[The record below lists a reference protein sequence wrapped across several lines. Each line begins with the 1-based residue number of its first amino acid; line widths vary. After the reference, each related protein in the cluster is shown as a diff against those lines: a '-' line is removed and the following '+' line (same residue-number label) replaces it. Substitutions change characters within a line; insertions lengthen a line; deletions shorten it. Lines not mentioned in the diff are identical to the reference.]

1 MTLAAVFCVAAA
13 RAGSAV
19 NVWTYHNNNNRT
31 GENLEETILTP
42 ANVNSQTFGKL
53 FDQSVDGAVYAQPLY
68 VSNLKVAGRGK
79 RNVVFVATEH
89 NSVYAFD
96 ADGTG
101 GSGGGLIWHVNL
113 GPSVTTPNADFGNRM
128 GGFNEISPEVGITGT
143 PVIDL
148 RTKTLYVDAFTHEGS
163 TYFHQLHAIDIATG
177 KERPSSPVTVN
188 ATISAAGAGSSN
200 GELAFDAKQQL
211 QRAALTLSDGILY
224 VAYAGYADTD
234 PYHGWIIGFDPRNLQ
249 PLPDYIFNTTPNSTT
264 DAFGPNAGEGG
275 IWMAGCGFSV
285 DSGNNLYFVTGNGS
299 FNAFNDSG
307 GSEYGDTFLKLS
319 TSRGLSVV
327 DYFTPYNQD
336 YLGSHDIDVGSGG
349 VLLLP
354 DQAGSVRHLMVAGG
368 KEGTIYLLNRDMFT
382 ADNNHYDTSG
392 SGDAVLQTLSLN
404 GGVFSTPGYF
414 DGRIYYAAT
423 GDALKAFAISNGRL
437 SEFPVSLSSRIF
449 GYPGAT
455 PSVSANGT
463 RNGIVWVIQREP
475 AALVA
480 YDAGDL
486 NKELYS
492 SDATGGCDDFP
503 GAIKFTVPT
512 VANGKV
518 YVGGRSALSVF
529 GLLGGD
535 PQGGGNVANDPPAAS
550 YSGLFFEPDALRLPS
565 SGSIQLRTTTKGGFS
580 GKLLTA
586 DGSASFRGQW
596 DSAGTATCHVP
607 RKGNKP
613 LTISL
618 QLDTGGFAAITGTVS
633 DGSWTAG
640 FTAYRSGFNRRTNPA
655 PYAGSYTVVLPGASG
670 NSQGDGYGAVKINS
684 SGKLKFRGALGD
696 GTKVSQSAVLS
707 EDGDWPFFARLGRGA
722 GVLIGWLT
730 FDTAGNLSGDL
741 HWIAPPDTTQN
752 SQPSRS
758 AVKSTATA
766 SPLNTKA
773 PVLSFTKGMLA
784 LQGGG
789 LDSTLIR
796 AVTVSGKKVAAD
808 GDVRLK
814 LKLARSSGFFKGAV
828 ENPSGG
834 KVLRFFGAVLQNR
847 NFGSG
852 YFLGPEGTGRVY
864 FGPR

>member
-1 MTLAAVFCVAAA
+1 M
-13 RAGSAV
+13 
-19 NVWTYHNNNNRT
+19 
-31 GENLEETILTP
+31 
-42 ANVNSQTFGKL
+42 
-53 FDQSVDGAVYAQPLY
+53 
-68 VSNLKVAGRGK
+68 
-79 RNVVFVATEH
+79 
-89 NSVYAFD
+89 
-96 ADGTG
+96 
-101 GSGGGLIWHVNL
+101 
-113 GPSVTTPNADFGNRM
+113 
-128 GGFNEISPEVGITGT
+128 
-143 PVIDL
+143 
-148 RTKTLYVDAFTHEGS
+148 
-163 TYFHQLHAIDIATG
+163 
-177 KERPSSPVTVN
+177 
-188 ATISAAGAGSSN
+188 
-200 GELAFDAKQQL
+200 

-586 DGSASFRGQW
+586 RWQRIVSRAMGFR
-596 DSAGTATCHVP
+596 
-607 RKGNKP
+607 RN
-613 LTISL
+613 
-618 QLDTGGFAAITGTVS
+618 
-633 DGSWTAG
+633 
-640 FTAYRSGFNRRTNPA
+640 
-655 PYAGSYTVVLPGASG
+655 
-670 NSQGDGYGAVKINS
+670 
-684 SGKLKFRGALGD
+684 
-696 GTKVSQSAVLS
+696 
-707 EDGDWPFFARLGRGA
+707 
-722 GVLIGWLT
+722 
-730 FDTAGNLSGDL
+730 GNLSRPAQGEQTADDFIATRHGRFRRHYRHSQRRLVDRRL
-741 HWIAPPDTTQN
+741 H
-752 SQPSRS
+752 R
-758 AVKSTATA
+758 
-766 SPLNTKA
+766 
-773 PVLSFTKGMLA
+773 LSFRIQSPHQPGAIRRQLHGGSPRRIRKFAGRRVRRSEDQFVRQIEVSRRARRRNQGVAIRRSFRRRRLA
-784 LQGGG
+784 LLRASGPRSGCADRVADFRHRWKPQWRPA
-789 LDSTLIR
+789 LDRSPGHHSKFPAFPIR
-796 AVTVSGKKVAAD
+796 REID
-808 GDVRLK
+808 RDRI
-814 LKLARSSGFFKGAV
+814 AR
-828 ENPSGG
+828 EH
-834 KVLRFFGAVLQNR
+834 
-847 NFGSG
+847 
-852 YFLGPEGTGRVY
+852 EGTGSVVHQRHAGVAGRWLG
-864 FGPR
+864 FNAHPRSHCKREEGRC